1 MEVSNNAQHPFPRLC
16 AHRGAHKGVAPENSM
31 PAFQKALELGAPEI
45 EIDLWP
51 SKDGELFVFHNA
63 TVECI
68 TGQKTLISEM
78 TSGEIKALDIGS
90 SFSPAFKG
98 LQIPTF
104 EEVLD
109 LVARRTILNI
119 HIKSLYAN
127 AVRTKRIEQRT
138 RDTVHWYHDNVPLLP
153 PLPEGIEDVDMEVEN
168 RPIVPYERKDF
179 ARICDLLDKY
189 HCRGHA
195 YIAGEREVL
204 MIAQEMAPDI
214 ERCCLE
220 AMNFMTVETA
230 LRYGCKKVQFNKGL
244 TTQKMLDDAH
254 RYGMKCNMFW
264 SNIGYEA
271 CAYLD
276 AGIDCILTDDYEMVS
291 KAVKEHLTD
300 KF

>member
-1 MEVSNNAQHPFPRLC
+1 MEKMTDLQCLC
-16 AHRGAHKGVAPENSM
+16 AHRGAHKGVAPENSI

-51 SKDGELFVFHNA
+51 SKDGEMFVFHNS

-68 TGQKTLISEM
+68 TGQKTLISNM
-78 TSGEIKALDIGS
+78 TSKEIKALDIGS
-90 SFSPAFKG
+90 RFSTELKG

-109 LVARRTILNI
+109 LTANKTILNI

-127 AVRTKRIEQRT
+127 AIKTDRIKKRSQ
-138 RDTVHWYHDNVPLLP
+138 DTHHWYTDNVPWLP
-153 PLPEGIEDVDMEVEN
+153 PLPDGIEDVDMDVEN

-179 ARICDLLDKY
+179 ARILKLLDKY
-189 HCRGHA
+189 QCRENV

-220 AMNFMTVETA
+220 AMNFMTVEVA
-230 LRYGCKKVQFNKGL
+230 LRYDCKRVQFNKGM
-244 TTQKMLDDAH
+244 TTKKMLDTAH
-254 RYGMKCNMFW
+254 AHGMKCNMFW

-276 AGIDCILTDDYEMVS
+276 AGIDCILTDEYEAVS
-291 KAVKEHLTD
+291 EAVKLHLAS
-300 KF
+300 KQAR

>member
-1 MEVSNNAQHPFPRLC
+1 MDKSTVLQCLC
-16 AHRGAHKGVAPENSM
+16 AHRGAHKGVAPENSI

-51 SKDGELFVFHNA
+51 SKDGEMFVFHNS

-68 TGQKTLISEM
+68 TGQKTLISNM
-78 TSGEIKALDIGS
+78 TSKEIKALDIGNR
-90 SFSPAFKG
+90 FSPEFRG

-109 LVARRTILNI
+109 LTANKTILNI

-127 AVRTKRIEQRT
+127 AIKTDRIKKRS
-138 RDTVHWYHDNVPLLP
+138 RDTHHWYTDNVPLLP
-153 PLPEGIEDVDMEVEN
+153 PLPDGIEDVDMEVEK
-168 RPIVPYERKDF
+168 RPIVPYARKDF
-179 ARICDLLDKY
+179 ARILDLLDKY
-189 HCRGHA
+189 HCRKNV

-220 AMNFMTVETA
+220 AMNFMTVDVA
-230 LRYGCKKVQFNKGL
+230 LRYDCKRVQFNKGM
-244 TTQKMLDDAH
+244 TTKKMLDTAH
-254 RYGMKCNMFW
+254 AHGMKCNMFW

-276 AGIDCILTDDYEMVS
+276 AGIDCILTDEYETVS
-291 KAVKEHLTD
+291 EAVKLHLAP
-300 KF
+300 KHAR